1 MLIEVGLEKIWV
13 TWVHFLKF
21 WYYVWLQSNFKT
33 CYLPSC
39 EKTLRLK
46 LLWLSA
52 IVTSPAPFIP
62 TPIG

>member
-1 MLIEVGLEKIWV
+1 MSTETKYTSEK
-13 TWVHFLKF
+13 L
-21 WYYVWLQSNFKT
+21 LQLYSPKLPEIL
-33 CYLPSC
+33 YSLPSC

-52 IVTSPAPFIP
+52 IVTSPAPLMP

>member
-1 MLIEVGLEKIWV
+1 MSTETKYTSEKLLLLYSPEQPEI
-13 TWVHFLKF
+13 L
-21 WYYVWLQSNFKT
+21 YS
-33 CYLPSC
+33 LPSC

-52 IVTSPAPFIP
+52 IVTSPAPLMP